1 MHDKYSGRIVAWD
14 EWTRFI
20 VDMAVLLLGDITRL
34 LIVSCLY
41 LCAANQLSILSMYL
55 DGEECY
61 KGILPVVCCAGYK
74 VMHMS
79 DLLGKV

>member
-1 MHDKYSGRIVAWD
+1 M
-14 EWTRFI
+14 
-20 VDMAVLLLGDITRL
+20 DMVVLLLGDITKL

-74 VMHMS
+74 VMHIH
-79 DLLGKV
+79 V